1 METMK
6 HEFGGYIPHIALI
19 YLLIPLAWAKMWAPS
34 HISSATLSCPQSLYK
49 FFYFTHLPAAAFSLP
64 CPAET
69 CRVLPAPIHPLQQAE
84 QGAAHATNGSDQR
97 AAGMHG
103 LIGQKP
109 TTPRTQ
115 TGQVVPNPPA
125 LPAFLW
131 SASLTSLLII
141 TVVIGIWG
149 LFLSKFCGWPWSTG
163 SRALEEDRHAVK
175 SLAKRSS

>member
-1 METMK
+1 MEIMK
-6 HEFGGYIPHIALI
+6 HDFGGYIPHIAFI
-19 YLLIPLAWAKMWAPS
+19 YLLIPLAARKCELLLTSVQQLSVVPS
-34 HISSATLSCPQSLYK
+34 LFITFFISHTCLPLRLLPPLPSRDLQSTPS
-49 FFYFTHLPAAAFSLP
+49 THTHFNRQSK
-64 CPAET
+64 
-69 CRVLPAPIHPLQQAE
+69 VQ
-84 QGAAHATNGSDQR
+84 AHATNGSDQR
-97 AAGMHG
+97 AAGIHG
-103 LIGQKP
+103 LMGQKP

-115 TGQVVPNPPA
+115 TGQVVPNPPT

-175 SLAKRSS
+175 SRAKRSS

>member
-6 HEFGGYIPHIALI
+6 HEFGGLYSSYCLNLFA
-19 YLLIPLAWAKMWAPS
+19 YLFGCAKTWAPS
-34 HISSATLSCPQSLYK
+34 HICSATLSCPQSLYN
-49 FFYFTHLPAAAFSLP
+49 FISHTCLPLPSPSPAQQRRAEHSQPPYTHFNRQSKVQH
-64 CPAET
+64 
-69 CRVLPAPIHPLQQAE
+69 VLQMVQINVQ
-84 QGAAHATNGSDQR
+84 
-97 AAGMHG
+97 AGMHG
-103 LIGQKP
+103 LMGQKP
-109 TTPRTQ
+109 TTPRMQ
-115 TGQVVPNPPA
+115 TAKVVPNPPT

-175 SLAKRSS
+175 SRAKCSS